1 MSETNPTDGREV
13 VRCWIGTHHGET
25 HVWMGPSMV
34 QARTPAVAVP
44 EDVYNEVRQTLRNAV
59 AILAHVGRRD
69 MMDECRKM
77 LERLPEI
84 PQ

>member
-1 MSETNPTDGREV
+1 MTTSDPV
-13 VRCWIGTHHGET
+13 KCWIDEQGI
-25 HVWMGPSMV
+25 VWSHDCEGK
-34 QARTPAVAVP
+34 ATPAVAVP
-44 EDVYNEVRQTLRNAV
+44 ESVYNDTRQTLRNAV